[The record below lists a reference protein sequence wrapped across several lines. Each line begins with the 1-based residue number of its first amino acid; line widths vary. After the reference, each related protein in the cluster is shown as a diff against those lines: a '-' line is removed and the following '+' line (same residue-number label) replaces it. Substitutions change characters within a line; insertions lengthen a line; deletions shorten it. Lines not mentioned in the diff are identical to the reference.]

1 MSPCHP
7 IPVNV
12 GLVNKNRNL
21 NHMLIWIEW
30 LDSNLSNPHIKGDTR
45 CRGMKT
51 GLCNHMTQQQF
62 TSASNDAVQDQ
73 SPSANGGKFGLTVS
87 AAARI
92 TKMLADEPDGSF
104 FRVAVLGGGCSG
116 FQYDFSIDATK
127 QPDDC
132 VFTAHD
138 VEIVIDSMSLEL
150 VDTAELDYK
159 QDLMGSYFAVN
170 NPNATASCGC
180 GTSFSV

>member
-1 MSPCHP
+1 
-7 IPVNV
+7 
-12 GLVNKNRNL
+12 
-21 NHMLIWIEW
+21 
-30 LDSNLSNPHIKGDTR
+30 
-45 CRGMKT
+45 
-51 GLCNHMTQQQF
+51 MTQQKVS
-62 TSASNDAVQDQ
+62 SAPKDALKDQ
-73 SPSANGGKFGLTVS
+73 ATVANGGKFCLTVS
-87 AAARI
+87 AATRI

-116 FQYDFSIDATK
+116 FQYDFSIDVIK

-132 VFTAHD
+132 VFSAHD
-138 VEIVIDSMSLEL
+138 VEIVIDAMSLEL
-150 VDTAELDYK
+150 LDTAELDYK

>member
-1 MSPCHP
+1 
-7 IPVNV
+7 
-12 GLVNKNRNL
+12 
-21 NHMLIWIEW
+21 
-30 LDSNLSNPHIKGDTR
+30 
-45 CRGMKT
+45 
-51 GLCNHMTQQQF
+51 MTQQRG
-62 TSASNDAVQDQ
+62 TSASKNTDQDQ
-73 SPSANGGKFGLTVS
+73 APDANGCNFGLTAS

-116 FQYDFSIDATK
+116 FQYDFSIDVIK

-132 VFTAHD
+132 VFSSHD
-138 VEIVIDSMSLEL
+138 VEIVIDATSLEL

-159 QDLMGSYFAVN
+159 QDLMGAYFAVN

>member
-1 MSPCHP
+1 
-7 IPVNV
+7 
-12 GLVNKNRNL
+12 
-21 NHMLIWIEW
+21 
-30 LDSNLSNPHIKGDTR
+30 
-45 CRGMKT
+45 
-51 GLCNHMTQQQF
+51 MTQQKA
-62 TSASNDAVQDQ
+62 TSASTDPMKEHATV
-73 SPSANGGKFGLTVS
+73 ANGGKFGLTVS

-116 FQYDFSIDATK
+116 FQYDFSIDLTK

-138 VEIVIDSMSLEL
+138 VEIVIDAMSLEL

>member
-1 MSPCHP
+1 
-7 IPVNV
+7 
-12 GLVNKNRNL
+12 
-21 NHMLIWIEW
+21 
-30 LDSNLSNPHIKGDTR
+30 
-45 CRGMKT
+45 
-51 GLCNHMTQQQF
+51 MTHRQV
-62 TSASNDAVQDQ
+62 TSVSQDAVQDQ
-73 SPSANGGKFGLTVS
+73 TPVANGGKFSLTVS

-116 FQYDFSIDATK
+116 FQYDFSIDVTK
-127 QPDDC
+127 QPEDC
-132 VFTAHD
+132 IFTAHD
-138 VEIVIDSMSLEL
+138 VEIVIDAMSLEL
-150 VDTAELDYK
+150 IDMAELDYK

>member
-1 MSPCHP
+1 MPHHH
-7 IPVNV
+7 
-12 GLVNKNRNL
+12 NRSTS
-21 NHMLIWIEW
+21 IWRNNNRQ
-30 LDSNLSNPHIKGDTR
+30 LPS
-45 CRGMKT
+45 KT
-51 GLCNHMTQQQF
+51 PLRTQHHLQL
-62 TSASNDAVQDQ
+62 AV
-73 SPSANGGKFGLTVS
+73 KFGLTES

-92 TKMLADEPDGSF
+92 AAMLTNEPDGSF

-116 FQYDFSIDATK
+116 FQYDFSIDSTRQA
-127 QPDDC
+127 DDR
-132 VFTAHD
+132 VFTSHG
-138 VEIVIDSMSLEL
+138 VEVVIDEMSLEL

>member
-1 MSPCHP
+1 
-7 IPVNV
+7 
-12 GLVNKNRNL
+12 
-21 NHMLIWIEW
+21 
-30 LDSNLSNPHIKGDTR
+30 
-45 CRGMKT
+45 
-51 GLCNHMTQQQF
+51 MTQQQGK
-62 TSASNDAVQDQ
+62 TESKVATQDQ
-73 SPSANGGKFGLTVS
+73 APVANGSKFGLTVS

-92 TKMLADEPDGSF
+92 TKMLAGETEGSF

-116 FQYDFSIDATK
+116 FQYEFSIDIAK

-132 VFTAHD
+132 VFTSHD
-138 VEIVIDSMSLEL
+138 VEIVIDAMSLEL

>member
-1 MSPCHP
+1 
-7 IPVNV
+7 
-12 GLVNKNRNL
+12 
-21 NHMLIWIEW
+21 
-30 LDSNLSNPHIKGDTR
+30 
-45 CRGMKT
+45 
-51 GLCNHMTQQQF
+51 MTQQQGR
-62 TSASNDAVQDQ
+62 SASKDAVQGQ
-73 SPSANGGKFGLTVS
+73 APVTNGGNFGLTVS

-116 FQYDFSIDATK
+116 FQYDFSIDVTK

-132 VFTAHD
+132 VFSAHD
-138 VEIVIDSMSLEL
+138 VEIVIDAMSLEL
-150 VDTAELDYK
+150 VDAAELDYK

>member
-1 MSPCHP
+1 
-7 IPVNV
+7 
-12 GLVNKNRNL
+12 
-21 NHMLIWIEW
+21 
-30 LDSNLSNPHIKGDTR
+30 
-45 CRGMKT
+45 
-51 GLCNHMTQQQF
+51 MTQQQG
-62 TSASNDAVQDQ
+62 TSASKDAVQGQ
-73 SPSANGGKFGLTVS
+73 APVTNGGNFGLTVS

-116 FQYDFSIDATK
+116 FQYDFSIDVTK

-132 VFTAHD
+132 VFSAHD
-138 VEIVIDSMSLEL
+138 VEIVIDAISLEL
-150 VDTAELDYK
+150 VDAAELDYK